1 MIYFLLFDFKY
12 VVGLFAKSLDG
23 VNVKDLI
30 TNVGSSAG
38 AAPAAGGAPAGEAPS
53 EKKGKANLYLYADT
67 ILRCVQ
73 VYLVTKI
80 I

>member
-1 MIYFLLFDFKY
+1 MNFFCDLNFKY

-38 AAPAAGGAPAGEAPS
+38 AAPAAGGAPAGEAPA
-53 EKKGKANLYLYADT
+53 EKKGKANL
-67 ILRCVQ
+67 
-73 VYLVTKI
+73 
-80 I
+80 